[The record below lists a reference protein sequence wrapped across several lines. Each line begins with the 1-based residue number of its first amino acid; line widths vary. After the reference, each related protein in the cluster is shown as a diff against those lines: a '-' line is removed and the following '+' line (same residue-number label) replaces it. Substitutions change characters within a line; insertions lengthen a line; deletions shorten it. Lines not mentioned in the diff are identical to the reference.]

1 MEGWAPLLYS
11 TTAILLAGGEDNWWG
26 ATENCIVVHE
36 VLNNLSDSAAPT
48 AIGGGGLL
56 DQDTSFNISLPRC
69 YPNEGITVNCTTKES
84 STLQFW
90 EIYVL
95 NLTKPRL
102 GEPGDLG
109 GFDYKIPLALF
120 FSWTVVFLCL
130 MKGVKSS
137 GKVSSIKIYPLKGL
151 FNNHYMYFN
160 SLK

>member
-36 VLNNLSDSAAPT
+36 VLNNSSDSAAPT
-48 AIGGGGLL
+48 AIGGGDL
-56 DQDTSFNISLPRC
+56 DQDGSFNISLPRC
-69 YPNEGITVNCTTKES
+69 YPNENITVNCTTKES

-151 FNNHYMYFN
+151 FNNHYI
-160 SLK
+160 SIS

>member
-11 TTAILLAGGEDNWWG
+11 KTILLAGGEDNWWG

-36 VLNNLSDSAAPT
+36 VLNNSSDSAAPT
-48 AIGGGGLL
+48 AIGGGGL
-56 DQDTSFNISLPRC
+56 DQDGSFNISLPRC
-69 YPNEGITVNCTTKES
+69 YPNENITVNCTTKES

-151 FNNHYMYFN
+151 FNNHYI
-160 SLK
+160 SIS